1 MKTVPTTGSALP
13 ARRKIK
19 LVVLTSVAVAFL
31 PLDMVRADQY
41 RSEVRE
47 IDIPKTPQSAVDAQ
61 TLLKSTTDPYGR
73 ALLLQELAGQAIE
86 QKDYPKAQ
94 KLLQQALNLN
104 VLSGPAAEL
113 LRKDLASLAMASGNL
128 KQQIPQLEALVKSG
142 QASPEVHVA
151 LGAAYLEQRRF
162 KEAVPLLQKGIAAT
176 IRPDP
181 NWRMA
186 MVAALMGS
194 GRDGEAAAELE
205 SLLRSDPNRR
215 EAWMQLAALYL
226 KAGNSERAQATM
238 EVANRLGYL
247 RSAEDRERLVLL
259 TGQIGAPFEAA
270 SVLQAWMQ
278 QGLMPP
284 SVGNRKLLAAL
295 WVRAREK
302 TLALKVLEELAANQ
316 GSQEIYEQ
324 MAQLLRERRD
334 YPRAEASLSQALQL
348 GKPNG
353 TLLLN
358 LGLVRYQQADIEGA
372 LSAFRQAATFAGQQK
387 LASDWIRYLE
397 SGRARD
403 LALAAAAQA
412 AAVQSESVSLSERL
426 LGHTEITDARIDGDT
441 SPTEAPDAT
450 PAARSRATGPL
461 TAIGAEVEGNA
472 DGSIPAWSGGI
483 SPAQQPTSFRAG
495 QRLVDPFSS
504 ERPTQIITAK
514 NVDQFRN
521 LLSKGHQALFARY
534 PEYRMPL
541 YKTHRSVSYPLAITQ
556 SSAANTGKA
565 RLIGSDSL
573 ENARLGFPFPKP
585 ENGVEA
591 LWNHRVRYRGNTV
604 ALQSRQAVVT
614 AAGLVTQEYRLNE
627 SAFFRYGNT
636 DDPVDISS
644 QNILLYY
651 LLKFTGAGLAN
662 FLALAH
668 ETANSEKDA
677 RAIWVAPPGSPK
689 LFRIPPVGY
698 DQPFPGTEAMY
709 FVDMID
715 MYNGPFDRYV
725 WKLIGK
731 RELLLPYNAYR
742 LSDGSQ
748 TYAQQLTPHFFNPD
762 NARYERH
769 RVWVVE
775 ATERGGKKHSFGL
788 RVFYLDEDSWNVV
801 LVENYD
807 HEGRLWRFQEG
818 HVLPHYGVQSANC
831 FPVITYDV
839 KDGRYFASRLLS
851 EEPAP
856 VFNSAMNKSQFLP
869 ANVQAKHLH

>member
-1 MKTVPTTGSALP
+1 MKTVPTTGSAWLP
-13 ARRKIK
+13 RRRLK
-19 LVVLTSVAVAFL
+19 VAALSTLALLML
-31 PLDMVRADQY
+31 PWSPGSADQY
-41 RSEVRE
+41 QSEVRE
-47 IDIPKTPQSAVDAQ
+47 IDIPKTPQKAVDPQ

-73 ALLLQELAGQAIE
+73 AMLLQELAGQAIE
-86 QKDYPKAQ
+86 KKDYPRAQ
-94 KLLQQALNLN
+94 QLLQQALELN
-104 VLSGPAAEL
+104 VLSGPAADL
-113 LRKDLASLAMASGNL
+113 LRKELASLAMASGDL
-128 KQQIPQLEALVKSG
+128 KKKIPQLEALVKSG
-142 QASPEVHVA
+142 QASGEVQVA

-162 KEAVPLLQKGIAAT
+162 KDAVPLLQKGISAT
-176 IRPDP
+176 ARPDP
-181 NWRMA
+181 RWRMA
-186 MVAALMGS
+186 LVAALMGA
-194 GRDGEAAAELE
+194 GRDGEAATELE
-205 SLLRSDPNRR
+205 SILRADPGQKD
-215 EAWMQLAALYL
+215 AWMQLAALYL

-278 QGLMPP
+278 QGLMPI
-284 SVGNRKLLAAL
+284 SVDNRKLLAAL

-302 TLALKVLEELAANQ
+302 TLALKVLEELAVSQ
-316 GSQEIYEQ
+316 GSQEIFLQ

-334 YPRAEASLSQALQL
+334 YPRAEAALSQALQL
-348 GKPNG
+348 GKPSG
-353 TLLLN
+353 PLLLN
-358 LGLVRYQQADIEGA
+358 LGLARYQQADVDGA
-372 LSAFRQAATFAGQQK
+372 LAAFREAASFSGQRK
-387 LASDWIRYLE
+387 MASDWIRYLE
-397 SGRARD
+397 SGQARD
-403 LALAAAAQA
+403 LALTAAAQGA
-412 AAVQSESVSLSERL
+412 GVQNEDVSLSARL
-426 LGHTEITDARIDGDT
+426 LGRTEIASTFSAD
-441 SPTEAPDAT
+441 SPTVAPDAT
-450 PAARSRATGPL
+450 PAIRNRTSGPL
-461 TAIGAEVEGNA
+461 TAVGAEADANA
-472 DGSIPAWSGGI
+472 DGSIPAWSGGL
-483 SPAQQPTSFRAG
+483 SRAQQPTTYRAG

-504 ERPTQIITAK
+504 ERPMQVITAK
-514 NVDQFRN
+514 NIGQFRN

-541 YKTHRSVSYPLAITQ
+541 YQTHRSVSYPPAITK
-556 SSAANTGKA
+556 SSEANVGKA

-604 ALQSRQAVVT
+604 SLQSRQAVVT
-614 AAGLVTQEYRLNE
+614 AAGKVTQEYRLNE

-725 WKLIGK
+725 WKLVGK
-731 RELLLPYNAYR
+731 RELILPYNAYR

-748 TYAQQLTPHFFNPD
+748 TYAQQLKPNFFNPES
-762 NARYERH
+762 ARYERH

-775 ATERGGKKHSFGL
+775 ATERGGKNHSFGL

-807 HEGRLWRFQEG
+807 REGRLWRFQEG
-818 HVLPHYGVQSANC
+818 HLLPHYGVQSANC
-831 FPVITYDV
+831 FPVITYDL

-856 VFNSAMNKSQFLP
+856 AFNVAINKNQFLP
-869 ANVQAKHLH
+869 ASVQAKHLR